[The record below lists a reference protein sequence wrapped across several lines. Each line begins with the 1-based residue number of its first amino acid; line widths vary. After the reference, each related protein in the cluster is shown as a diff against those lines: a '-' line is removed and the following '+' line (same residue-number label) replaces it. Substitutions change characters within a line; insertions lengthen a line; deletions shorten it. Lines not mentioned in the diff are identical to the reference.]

1 MKMRK
6 TIVGLMVLVAT
17 AAVAQAEPL
26 KVTTGAAV
34 NPGDVTFT
42 LSVAAPEGS
51 DAGGASVNVV
61 APIFGAMSAQEKVV
75 AIADAVANAGAAGT
89 WRAVSAV
96 GATSMSFELL
106 VGDTWTAVDSIT
118 NLVDT
123 TGSGTQLQ
131 TQNQVVDFSLDINPD
146 AVAVGTDAEGMPSFT
161 TVSVTNTLTFTRANQ
176 PGDTAEALVGAFE
189 AFLIEQQPEG
199 VTVERT
205 GPTSLK
211 ITLDGSSTSAINLQ
225 VTDAGLLDKAT
236 AGATVSPA
244 GFSQVIDR

>member
-1 MKMRK
+1 MRK
-6 TIVGLMVLVAT
+6 TIVGLMVLAAA
-17 AAVAQAEPL
+17 AAVAQADPL
-26 KVTTGAAV
+26 RVKTGAAL
-34 NPGDVTFT
+34 NAGDVGFT
-42 LSVAAPEGS
+42 LTVTPPQGS
-51 DAGGASVNVV
+51 DADGASVNV
-61 APIFGAMSAQEKVV
+61 ATPISGAMSAQEKVA
-75 AIADAVANAGAAGT
+75 AITDAVGNAGAAGT

-96 GATSMSFELL
+96 GTTSMSFEHL
-106 VGDTWTAVDSIT
+106 VGDTWKAVDSVT

-123 TGSGTQLQ
+123 TGAGTQLQ
-131 TQNQVVDFSLDINPD
+131 TKNQVVDFNLDIHPG
-146 AVAVGTDAEGMPSFT
+146 AVAVGADAQGMPSFT

-189 AFLIEQQPEG
+189 AFLVEQQAEG

-236 AGATVSPA
+236 AGATISPESF
-244 GFSQVIDR
+244 GQVIDR

>member
-1 MKMRK
+1 MRK

-26 KVTTGAAV
+26 KVKTGAAA
-34 NPGDVTFT
+34 NAGDVTFT

-51 DAGGASVNVV
+51 DAGGGSVNVV
-61 APIFGAMSAQEKVV
+61 APISGAMSAQEKVA
-75 AIADAVANAGAAGT
+75 AIANAVANAGAAGT

-96 GATSMSFELL
+96 GATSVSFELL
-106 VGDTWTAVDSIT
+106 VGDTWRPVDSIT

-123 TGSGTQLQ
+123 TGAGTQLQ
-131 TQNQVVDFSLDINPD
+131 TKNQVVDFSLDINPG
-146 AVAVGTDAEGMPSFT
+146 AVAVGTDAQGMPSFT

-176 PGDTAEALVGAFE
+176 PGDTAEALVGAFQS
-189 AFLIEQQPEG
+189 FLVEQQPEG
-199 VTVERT
+199 VSVERT

-211 ITLDGSSTSAINLQ
+211 ITLDGTSISAINLQ

-236 AGATVSPA
+236 AGATISPA